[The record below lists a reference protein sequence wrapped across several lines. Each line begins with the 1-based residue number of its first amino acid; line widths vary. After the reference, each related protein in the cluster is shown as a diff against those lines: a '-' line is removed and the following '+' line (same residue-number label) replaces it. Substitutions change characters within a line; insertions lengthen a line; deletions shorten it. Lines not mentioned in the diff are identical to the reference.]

1 MGWSSGRE
9 RHPPHDD
16 DQLLRRLVQHVH
28 GIEQSLEKLVSI
40 LSAPPGKAELGL
52 FVREIHGRRTTMITR
67 PPIVM
72 LDVERVLVST
82 APRKPDGT
90 PDPTVQVEWVSSAPD
105 QVGVEVLPEHEGLD
119 AEGLPITIPATHEAW
134 LLTPLDRGAADVTI
148 SAPGYESTLQPLSY
162 EPGVPGQLNVSVGTP
177 VPD

>member
-1 MGWSSGRE
+1 MEQDRGRRDRDHE
-9 RHPPHDD
+9 FKEAH
-16 DQLLRRLVQHVH
+16 LRTLK
-28 GIEQSLEKLVSI
+28 GIEKHF
-40 LSAPPGKAELGL
+40 AELVEIFSSPSHSKAGL
-52 FVREIHGRRTTMITR
+52 GFFVREIQGKRFTMITR

-72 LDVERVLVST
+72 LDVERVLVSV
-82 APRKPDGT
+82 APRKPNGD
-90 PDPTVQVEWVSSAPD
+90 PDPTVQVAWASSDPA

-119 AEGLPITIPATHEAW
+119 AEGLPITIPGTHEAW

-148 SAPGYESTLQPLSY
+148 SAPGYETTLQPLSY

>member
-1 MGWSSGRE
+1 MQWAGGRE
-9 RHPPHDD
+9 RRPTHDD
-16 DQLLRRLVQHVH
+16 DRLLRELVQHVH
-28 GIEQSLEKLVSI
+28 AIDQSFKKLVDI
-40 LSAPPGKAELGL
+40 LSAPQGKAELGL
-52 FVREIHGRRTTMITR
+52 FVREIHGRRSTMITR

-90 PDPTVQVEWVSSAPD
+90 PDPAVQVSWVSSAPD
-105 QVGVEVLPEHEGLD
+105 QVGIEVLPEHEGLD
-119 AEGLPITIPATHEAW
+119 AEGLPITIPGTHEAW

-162 EPGVPGQLNVSVGTP
+162 EPGVRGQLNVSVGTP